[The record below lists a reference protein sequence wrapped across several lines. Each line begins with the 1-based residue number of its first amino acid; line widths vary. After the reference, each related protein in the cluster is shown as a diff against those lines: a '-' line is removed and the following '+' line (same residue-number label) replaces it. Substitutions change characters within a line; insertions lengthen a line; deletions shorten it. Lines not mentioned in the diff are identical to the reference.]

1 LVSFYPEKLQDSLY
15 PPRAQIMNMYVN
27 DSSKSF
33 VANPQEVSKIVLEHY
48 QNTFSF
54 DFSCISFQH
63 ASASTYEYRLDKYD
77 ENWIRSGATHYTR
90 YSKIPPGNYTF
101 ELRVFDANGK
111 TSPFTKSLAIEIKK
125 AFWQTT
131 IFKFIVGAFLILIIW
146 LLFKWYLNTKILKQ
160 KREFEKQQAIE
171 KERTRIAT
179 DMHDDLGA
187 GLSRIKFLSETI
199 GLKKQLGQS
208 VEEDVSSIGGYANEM
223 ISKIGE
229 IVWALNEKNDSLS
242 DLLSYTRSYA
252 VDYLL
257 NNGIQCQVN
266 APPVFPSFFVSG
278 EFRRNIYLSIKEALH
293 NIVKHAQAAK
303 VVMDIG
309 IDKSLV
315 IKIQDDGIG
324 FDTNHIRPFSNG
336 LNNMQKRMKDIN
348 GNISIIQKNGT
359 LIILSVPL
367 PV

>member
-1 LVSFYPEKLQDSLY
+1 
-15 PPRAQIMNMYVN
+15 M
-27 DSSKSF
+27 
-33 VANPQEVSKIVLEHY
+33 
-48 QNTFSF
+48 
-54 DFSCISFQH
+54 
-63 ASASTYEYRLDKYD
+63 
-77 ENWIRSGATHYTR
+77 
-90 YSKIPPGNYTF
+90 
-101 ELRVFDANGK
+101 
-111 TSPFTKSLAIEIKK
+111 
-125 AFWQTT
+125 
-131 IFKFIVGAFLILIIW
+131 
-146 LLFKWYLNTKILKQ
+146 
-160 KREFEKQQAIE
+160 
-171 KERTRIAT
+171 
-179 DMHDDLGA
+179 
-187 GLSRIKFLSETI
+187 
-199 GLKKQLGQS
+199 
-208 VEEDVSSIGGYANEM
+208 
-223 ISKIGE
+223 GE